1 MWHQGRLKLKQNSFN
16 DVYAISEDLIARGI
30 TSAAKLGVV
39 GGSNGGTMA
48 ATVTVQR
55 PDLFRAN
62 IAQSPTTDMLGLI
75 RDPIAKSI
83 GLLDYGDADDPEMS
97 EVLAAWSPYQN
108 IKDGIDYPALF
119 LDAGKSDVRCPP
131 WHVRQRSEEH

>member
-1 MWHQGRLKLKQNSFN
+1 MFRRPPSSTRTDTLFPDTTLFRS
-16 DVYAISEDLIARGI
+16 
-30 TSAAKLGVV
+30 VV

-108 IKDGIDYPALF
+108 IKDGIDYPAQIGR
-119 LDAGKSDVRCPP
+119 A
-131 WHVRQRSEEH
+131 HV

>member
-75 RDPIAKSI
+75 RDPIAQSI
-83 GLLDYGDADDPEMS
+83 GLLDYCDAAE
-97 EVLAAWSPYQN
+97 
-108 IKDGIDYPALF
+108 PAMTETLVA
-119 LDAGKSDVRCPP
+119 LRP
-131 WHVRQRSEEH
+131 

>member
-75 RDPIAKSI
+75 RDPIAKRSDESRV
-83 GLLDYGDADDPEMS
+83 GQECVSTCRYR
-97 EVLAAWSPYQN
+97 WSRYHS
-108 IKDGIDYPALF
+108 KKK
-119 LDAGKSDVRCPP
+119 KSTR
-131 WHVRQRSEEH
+131 HTKKQHK

>member
-1 MWHQGRLKLKQNSFN
+1 MECLDVFSLSFFFFKQKTAYEVRISDWSS
-16 DVYAISEDLIARGI
+16 DVCSSDLRGI

-97 EVLAAWSPYQN
+97 EVLAAWSPYHN
-108 IKDGIDYPALF
+108 IKDGIDY
-119 LDAGKSDVRCPP
+119 
-131 WHVRQRSEEH
+131 RSEESRVGKECVGMC